1 MLIVIKYLS
10 KPRAFADGWGRT
22 NLCKNLELALADES
36 IVQLKIDAGAGDLGI
51 SGISG
56 QSEINVIVKVFGEKL
71 SDDIIY

>member
-22 NLCKNLELALADES
+22 NLCKNLELALADEF

-51 SGISG
+51 AG